1 MSDRHGLS
9 QLPAWLEGVWVCQT
23 NTVYHNYRPGLRAF
37 GGVRQTRFITST
49 HGPIYPGG
57 YRSMQIPAWIGGNWV
72 CQTNSYHN
80 YRPGLGVFGSVRQ
93 TQFYHNY
100 RPGGLGVFGSAR
112 QTQFYHN
119 YRPGLGVFGCV
130 RQTQFITTT
139 GPAWGCLGVSDKQG
153 LLQQVG
159 GL

>member
-1 MSDRHGLS
+1 MSDKHGLS
-9 QLPAWLEGVWVCQT
+9 QLPAWLEGIWVCQT

-49 HGPIYPGG
+49 HGPIYPGV

-72 CQTNSYHN
+72 CQTNTVITSTGLAWGY
-80 YRPGLGVFGSVRQ
+80 LGVSDKHSFITTTGLAWG
-93 TQFYHNY
+93 Y
-100 RPGGLGVFGSAR
+100 LGVSDKHSFITTTGLAWG
-112 QTQFYHN
+112 Y
-119 YRPGLGVFGCV
+119 LGVSDK
-130 RQTQFITTT
+130 QFITTT